1 MTFSDVLI
9 TEGIRFFKDSKKL
22 LKLALKIES
31 KYLKAKDEDTKSNLK
46 QVIEKI
52 NFAASAFENLENRY
66 PKDKKNVRK
75 EYNDLRKNYMELFD
89 FIRKQNIKKALVSVG
104 IFAAVSAAIL
114 LSIDKLD
121 KFLIDNNIMMVHDKN
136 GFPGISTTYTNAG
149 LRKMVAEICK
159 KENISFKLV
168 STLIDKES
176 EWNPNGINHNKNG
189 TTDYG
194 LMQLNNSNKYMF
206 EKYFWDRKEKFDI
219 KNPEHNAT
227 VGIKFFKSLLKQY
240 HNDVKKALTAYN
252 AGAAAVTYDN
262 PPESTIH
269 YRSSII
275 KKFQS

>member
-1 MTFSDVLI
+1 MKDLLFFYGLECPHCIPMEVIVDKLI
-9 TEGIRFFKDSKKL
+9 SEG
-22 LKLALKIES
+22 
-31 KYLKAKDEDTKSNLK
+31 
-46 QVIEKI
+46 V
-52 NFAASAFENLENRY
+52 
-66 PKDKKNVRK
+66 
-75 EYNDLRKNYMELFD
+75 
-89 FIRKQNIKKALVSVG
+89 NIKKVEIWHNKENDKMMPVSR
-104 IFAAVSAAIL
+104 
-114 LSIDKLD
+114 
-121 KFLIDNNIMMVHDKN
+121 KFLGCRHMVPD
-136 GFPGISTTYTNAG
+136 F
-149 LRKMVAEICK
+149 LRVFK

-168 STLIDKES
+168 STIIDKES

-240 HNDVKKALTAYN
+240 HNDIKKALTAYN
-252 AGAAAVTYDN
+252 AGSAAVTYDN